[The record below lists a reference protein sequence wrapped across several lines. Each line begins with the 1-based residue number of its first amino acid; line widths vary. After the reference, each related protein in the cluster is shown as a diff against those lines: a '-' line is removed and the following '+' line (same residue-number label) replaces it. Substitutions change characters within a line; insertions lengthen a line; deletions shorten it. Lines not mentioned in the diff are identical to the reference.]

1 MNKEP
6 VGAHPVRDC
15 PVHDAIKSI
24 AHRVRSYRGYLVF
37 VG

>member
-15 PVHDAIKSI
+15 PSRDAIKSI
-24 AHRVRSYRGYLVF
+24 AHRVRSYWGI
-37 VG
+37 